1 MRNRCGRAGAALVGP
16 RLLDREDAVAA
27 LRLSAGQSDARSIVV
42 LVCDGDDRV
51 VLGVAFDGAPAVAVG
66 AAIDCVLPAL
76 ATRGAESSLVVGLF
90 RAAVEPTELD
100 RVELAAVQE
109 MAAECDDQ
117 GVALLDVVVISGD
130 TWQSVAGAG
139 GVGYGRGG

>member
-1 MRNRCGRAGAALVGP
+1 MRNRCGRAGVALVGP

-27 LRLSAGQSDARSIVV
+27 LRLSAGGGDARSIVV

-51 VLGVAFDGAPAVAVG
+51 VLGVTFDGAPVVGVG

-76 ATRGAESSLVVGLF
+76 ATRRAESGLVVGLF
-90 RAAVEPTELD
+90 RGAAEPAELD

-117 GVALLDVVVISGD
+117 GVALLDVVLIRGD
-130 TWQSVAGAG
+130 GWQSVAAD